1 MSTWD
6 NAIRHTR
13 ALESALDTK
22 LSNYSRIGADI
33 AGGGGVSGVEA
44 AEEGVGGYRLVE
56 EEVEELLDKALSD
69 LSSHCNGPTPPSTS
83 MQNALSRHRS
93 NLDDYRRDYTRIKR
107 NIESALA
114 KSDLLGSVRRDIDSC
129 KAARASQTEA
139 LLADRDHIDAS
150 HRMIDEIT
158 ATAQATR
165 QAFFEDSATIRNINA
180 RMGRVANQIPGIN
193 KLIAA
198 IGTRRRRDQYIIAG
212 VAAAC
217 ILFLLWYMF
226 G

>member
-1 MSTWD
+1 
-6 NAIRHTR
+6 
-13 ALESALDTK
+13 
-22 LSNYSRIGADI
+22 
-33 AGGGGVSGVEA
+33 
-44 AEEGVGGYRLVE
+44 
-56 EEVEELLDKALSD
+56 
-69 LSSHCNGPTPPSTS
+69 

-93 NLDDYRRDYTRIKR
+93 NLDDYRRDFARVRR
-107 NIESALA
+107 NIEAALA
-114 KSDLLGSVRRDIDSC
+114 KSDLLGSVRRDIDSY

-180 RMGRVANQIPGIN
+180 RMGRVAGQIPGIN